1 VKTPPCRGNNPSS
14 YLGDN
19 DPQISYI
26 YDTYASKS
34 YQYDPHLQDINTG
47 GGVFAHVVCIF
58 KAQSG
63 TYTRYINKSHAT
75 LRYMMSKEAQEIKP
89 QELSKRWGKEVI
101 NEGWTAIPNTLIE
114 RQQALKLNPTE
125 MNILLVL
132 LKYWW
137 EDNKSPFPSKKT
149 IADYINRDIST
160 VRKTKKKP
168 RRQRAD
174 KA

>member
-1 VKTPPCRGNNPSS
+1 M
-14 YLGDN
+14 
-19 DPQISYI
+19 
-26 YDTYASKS
+26 
-34 YQYDPHLQDINTG
+34 
-47 GGVFAHVVCIF
+47 VCIF

-63 TYTRYINKSHAT
+63 TYTRYINKSHTT
-75 LRYMMSKEAQEIKP
+75 LRYMMSKEKQEIKP

-101 NEGWTAIPNTLIE
+101 SEGWTAIPNTLIE
-114 RQQALKLNPTE
+114 RQQALKLSPTE

-160 VRKTKKKP
+160 VRKTMKSLEDKGLIKREARFYEKGGQSSNSYDLSGLVKNLKKESRLLSKIKAERKSEDGRL
-168 RRQRAD
+168 RRGGS
-174 KA
+174 